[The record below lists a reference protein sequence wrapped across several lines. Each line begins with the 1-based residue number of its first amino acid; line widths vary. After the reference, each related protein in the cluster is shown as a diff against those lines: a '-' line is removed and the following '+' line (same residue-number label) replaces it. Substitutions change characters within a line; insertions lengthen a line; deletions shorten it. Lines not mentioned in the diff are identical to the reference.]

1 MDQDQSLGCIRI
13 DLKFFQAFQKIFRVL
28 GVSVE
33 QGTDDKLLFVRLM
46 SAVLAKFLFPD
57 QEAGDALCQ
66 KGVFAYFFRG
76 TGDADYSQ
84 KTVFMVKR
92 HVDTLAGSCK
102 IIGFCHFDGSTGY
115 SSFPADFMKS
125 SDPLLL
131 FFLVASAPAL
141 LRGEKLLQPRPVV
154 ALDDEK
160 RQVAE

>member
-46 SAVLAKFLFPD
+46 TAVLAKFLFSD
-57 QEAGDALCQ
+57 QKAGDALCQ

-76 TGDADYSQ
+76 TGDADHSQ

-92 HVDTLAGSCK
+92 HVDPLTGSCK
-102 IIGFCHFDGSTGY
+102 IIRFCHLDGSTGY
-115 SSFPADFMKS
+115 SSLPADLMKS
-125 SDPLLL
+125 SDPGRIGAGNNGAGR
-131 FFLVASAPAL
+131 V
-141 LRGEKLLQPRPVV
+141 
-154 ALDDEK
+154 DEIDNC
-160 RQVAE
+160 RRL

>member
-33 QGTDDKLLFVRLM
+33 QGTDDKLFFVRLM
-46 SAVLAKFLFPD
+46 PAVLAKFLFPE
-57 QEAGDALCQ
+57 QEACDALCQ
-66 KGVFAYFFRG
+66 KGVVAYFFRL

-115 SSFPADFMKS
+115 SSFPADFMKC
-125 SDPLLL
+125 SDPGR
-131 FFLVASAPAL
+131 VGAGNNGA
-141 LRGEKLLQPRPVV
+141 G
-154 ALDDEK
+154 
-160 RQVAE
+160 